1 MTISEKVAYLKGMM
15 EGMEL
20 DTEKGNGKLLAK
32 IVEILDDMA
41 LEIEDISDETVQLRD
56 YCDELDS
63 DLGDVEEYLI
73 EEAENDDCGCE
84 GCEGCDGYDE
94 DDDEDFDFDDEEDD
108 DYDFEDDDEEDD
120 DDIIEAMCP
129 ECGEEIFFDLDID
142 PADIICPS
150 CGKHVSF
157 VCDGDCS
164 GCTGCDSED
173 DED

>member
-20 DTEKGNGKLLAK
+20 DTEKGEGKLFAK

-41 LEIEDISDETVQLRD
+41 LEIEDLSDEAVQLRD

-63 DLGDVEEYLI
+63 DLGDVEEYLLD
-73 EEAENDDCGCE
+73 EAENGDCSCE
-84 GCEGCDGYDE
+84 GCEGCDGYDA
-94 DDDEDFDFDDEEDD
+94 DDEDLDWEDEDEYDDE
-108 DYDFEDDDEEDD
+108 DEEDD

-157 VCDGDCS
+157 VCTGDCEGCNGCDGD
-164 GCTGCDSED
+164 T
-173 DED
+173 DEEEE

>member
-32 IVEILDDMA
+32 IVEILDEMA
-41 LEIEDISDETVQLRD
+41 LEIEDISEETVQLRD

-63 DLGDVEEYLI
+63 DLGDVEEYLL
-73 EEAENDDCGCE
+73 EEAEGDDFDECE
-84 GCEGCDGYDE
+84 GCEGCDGYD
-94 DDDEDFDFDDEEDD
+94 DDEDEDE
-108 DYDFEDDDEEDD
+108 DFEDDEDDFDD
-120 DDIIEAMCP
+120 DDDDDSEIIEAMCP
-129 ECGEEIFFDLDID
+129 ECGEEIFFDLNID
-142 PADIICPS
+142 PSDIICPS

-164 GCTGCDSED
+164 GCTGCDGVE
-173 DED
+173 EE

>member
-41 LEIEDISDETVQLRD
+41 LEIEDLSDEAVQLRD

-63 DLGDVEEYLI
+63 DLGDVEEYLLD
-73 EEAENDDCGCE
+73 EAESDDCSCE
-84 GCEGCDGYDE
+84 GCEGCDGYNE
-94 DDDEDFDFDDEEDD
+94 DDF
-108 DYDFEDDDEEDD
+108 DFEDDDDDEYDEDEEDD

-142 PADIICPS
+142 PEDIICPS

-157 VCDGDCS
+157 VCDGDCTGCS
-164 GCTGCDSED
+164 GCDGSED
-173 DED
+173 E